1 MLQILKAN
9 FRLTCF
15 YRPVRALLHSSAIP
29 TSQKPP
35 FVDSPGPMPLG
46 DSKEQQRIAELIRK
60 AEQENMPPPGLS
72 KEELEKFYEPVKDE
86 NDPLKP
92 FPDNVNP
99 KTGEIDG
106 PRGPE
111 PTRFGDWER
120 KGRWNRANSPLA
132 ADAEAN
138 RNSKELVRGNQV
150 LTGDGA
156 SSRSSLDGQR
166 PPVWPTTSSS
176 TARRISAGSSRNTA
190 MEEEAKLVYGVVYS
204 TRNIINKFNGKDSP
218 QGGNPGGFMSFATST
233 YRLHYYEAPTGVKFV
248 LNTDVNTTSMQPVL
262 EMIYRNIYVEY
273 VVKNPLFAIDPLAS
287 TPIENDYFRAVLNNY
302 IREISSAAMPTA

>member
-1 MLQILKAN
+1 MVLVYNIYIFDRHCQCI
-9 FRLTCF
+9 F
-15 YRPVRALLHSSAIP
+15 Y
-29 TSQKPP
+29 T
-35 FVDSPGPMPLG
+35 
-46 DSKEQQRIAELIRK
+46 E
-60 AEQENMPPPGLS
+60 
-72 KEELEKFYEPVKDE
+72 
-86 NDPLKP
+86 
-92 FPDNVNP
+92 
-99 KTGEIDG
+99 
-106 PRGPE
+106 
-111 PTRFGDWER
+111 
-120 KGRWNRANSPLA
+120 WNRVNSPLA

-138 RNSKELVRGNQV
+138 RSSKELVRGNQV

-176 TARRISAGSSRNTA
+176 TARRISAESSQNTA

-218 QGGNPGGFMSFATST
+218 QGGNPGGFMSFATNT

-273 VVKNPLFAIDPLAS
+273 VVKNPLFTIDPTAS